1 MIGAQIAGYRVER
14 EIGRGEMSVVYR
26 AKDLR
31 LDRVVAL
38 KVLAP
43 QLERDDGF
51 RRRFAHDSRAAAAI
65 DHPHILPVFEVG
77 ESDGVLY
84 IAMKYV
90 HGLDLR
96 ALLDR
101 EGSLPLPTVLR
112 IASQVASAL
121 DAAHGHDL
129 VHRDVKPSNI
139 LVSAGTDSDQSEH
152 VYLTDFGLTTESLS
166 LSGFTSAGTIVG
178 TLAYMAPE
186 QASGRP
192 VDGRSDQYS
201 LACVVYEALTGRPPF
216 ERDDALALLWASQ
229 YDPPPSLSETHPEF
243 APGADA
249 VMARALAKSPEARYA
264 SCQEFVGALR
274 SATAPAGSV
283 TSAPFREPSPPMR
296 VSPPP
301 EESHGST
308 PPGPPFGDDDD
319 EW

>member
-1 MIGAQIAGYRVER
+1 
-14 EIGRGEMSVVYR
+14 MSVVYR

-43 QLERDDGF
+43 RLERDDGF

-283 TSAPFREPSPPMR
+283 TSAPFREPSPPMP

-301 EESHGST
+301 EESPGST